1 VSDELLADVAISL
14 AAQPPG
20 AGREAFQLR
29 RAGEVSFALWMPE
42 EEEGEEEQV
51 VVEGVTEGVALPQS
65 ASRDG
70 VRWPIWRR
78 HPSVSSAR
86 FGSPGPRRP
95 HGCLDPARTRP
106 RFLIV
111 TLGCNELA
119 GIHPNDETIL
129 NGVRFGEDI
138 AMLRGQEDWD
148 HSGQHR
154 RNVQRIC
161 EHVDREGA
169 NTMSKMLR
177 WINRELVDM
186 AKRQHGGADGFLGY
200 LEILCFCKSG
210 RDRSVGISTFLE
222 CALMSKGWCGET
234 HHLCKPTWRPNRGCR
249 IARARNRGVC
259 PMCQPEASA
268 AIVRDLFTQTGLD
281 LGVRAFQ

>member
-1 VSDELLADVAISL
+1 
-14 AAQPPG
+14 
-20 AGREAFQLR
+20 
-29 RAGEVSFALWMPE
+29 MPE

-106 RFLIV
+106 RFLVV

-119 GIHPNDETIL
+119 GIHPNDETIALKTLWNNRGNLSSGAVDAARKCTRRPLRDPLIL
-129 NGVRFGEDI
+129 NGLRFGEDI

-268 AIVRDLFTQTGLD
+268 AIVRDLFTHTGLD